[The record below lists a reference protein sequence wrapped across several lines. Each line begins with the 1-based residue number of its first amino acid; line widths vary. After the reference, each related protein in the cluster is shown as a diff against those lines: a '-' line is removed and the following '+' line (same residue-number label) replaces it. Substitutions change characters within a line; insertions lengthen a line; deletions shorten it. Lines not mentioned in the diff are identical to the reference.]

1 MGRRGASVTSD
12 TVYAYRA
19 ARADGAIERGVLSV
33 DSREAAAS
41 ALMNRG
47 LFPMDVRLERAST
60 VSKAALP
67 PDDLA
72 VGLRVLAALLE
83 ANVPLARALGMLD
96 DLVPASWTPVLGS
109 ITESIRSGHSLA
121 AALSSAPASF
131 PPVVLGML
139 QAGEGGSGLA
149 TAVRRAADLT
159 ESTARTR
166 AAIRSALAYPI
177 ILAFAGTASIALLVG
192 VVLPRFG
199 AILSDLGQPLPLTT
213 RLALELASFAR
224 VAALPAFALLLVSIF
239 LWRAWVGTSDG
250 ARRWASMMLAVPA
263 IGAIRRSSATARA
276 CAALSALLESGV
288 PFAQALVHGAR
299 ATGDAE
305 MSARILAARESII
318 GGQSVAKSLGEQHAL
333 TPTAVRL
340 ARAGEETG
348 RLADMLAHAATL
360 EADAASRSTKT
371 LVGILEPA
379 MILVFGA
386 IVAFV
391 AASLLQAIYSVR
403 PT

>member
-1 MGRRGASVTSD
+1 MISD
-12 TVYAYRA
+12 TVYAYSA

-33 DSREAAAS
+33 ESYEAATS
-41 ALMNRG
+41 ALMDRG
-47 LFPMDVRLERAST
+47 LFPMEVRLQRAST
-60 VSKAALP
+60 ITKKALP

-96 DLVPASWTPVLGS
+96 DLVPSSWTPVLGS

-121 AALSSAPASF
+121 AALSAAPASF

-159 ESTARTR
+159 ESSARTR

-177 ILAFAGTASIALLVG
+177 ILAFAGSASIALLVG

-199 AILSDLGQPLPLTT
+199 AILSDLGQPLPTTT
-213 RLALELASFAR
+213 RIALELANLAR
-224 VAALPAFALLLVSIF
+224 VSALPAFALLLFSIF
-239 LWRAWVGTSDG
+239 LWRAWTGTADG
-250 ARRWASMMLAVPA
+250 ARRWASMMLVVPA
-263 IGAIRRSSATARA
+263 IGAIRRSSASARA
-276 CAALSALLESGV
+276 CAALAALLESGV
-288 PFAQALVHGAR
+288 PFSQALVHGAR
-299 ATGDAE
+299 ASGDAE
-305 MSARILAARESII
+305 MSARILVARESII
-318 GGQSVAKSLGEQHAL
+318 GGQGVARSLGAQRAL

-360 EADAASRSTKT
+360 EAEVASRLTKT
-371 LVGILEPA
+371 LIGILEPA
-379 MILVFGA
+379 MILIFGA

>member
-1 MGRRGASVTSD
+1 MMPE

-33 DSREAAAS
+33 ESHDAATS
-41 ALMNRG
+41 ALMDRG
-47 LFPMDVRLERAST
+47 LFPMEVRLERAST
-60 VSKAALP
+60 NAKRALP

-72 VGLRVLAALLE
+72 VGLRVLASLLE

-96 DLVPASWTPVLGS
+96 DLVPTSWTSVLGS

-121 AALSSAPASF
+121 SALSSAPASF
-131 PPVVLGML
+131 PPMVLGML

-177 ILAFAGTASIALLVG
+177 ILAFAGSASIALLVG

-199 AILSDLGQPLPLTT
+199 AILSDLGQPLPTTT
-213 RLALELASFAR
+213 RIALELANFAR

-239 LWRAWVGTSDG
+239 LWRAWTGTADG

-299 ATGDAE
+299 ASGDAE
-305 MSARILAARESII
+305 MSARILVARESII
-318 GGQSVAKSLGEQHAL
+318 GGQSVATSLGAQQAL

-360 EADAASRSTKT
+360 EAEAASRSTKT

-379 MILVFGA
+379 MILIFGT